1 ASRVRAIW
9 WLCELEA
16 AVGGVVGGVGGGLA
30 GWGGEQT
37 IGLRLLGAPLSFAW
51 MVVPCVLVIS
61 VLIAVIGTWFPARRI
76 AGLYPVEVLYGR

>member
-1 ASRVRAIW
+1 
-9 WLCELEA
+9 
-16 AVGGVVGGVGGGLA
+16 
-30 GWGGEQT
+30 T
-37 IGLRLLGAPLSFAW
+37 IGLMLFGAPLSFAW